1 MILTRALLKL
11 LHSLNPCYSLEKRFF
26 TTPRTTRYYLLGN
39 TINPTKLWVAIH
51 GYGQQGK
58 YFSKKVEGLIDDDT
72 LIVIPEALNRYY
84 LKGYNGRVGA
94 TWMTSDDR
102 QLDIND
108 NATYLEE
115 LTNSIYK
122 EFSSL
127 RELNVLAF
135 SQGIATAC
143 RWYVQSKFLAKRLI
157 LWAGSLANDLNYN
170 DHRDKLNSTSI
181 SYVFGDKDEFFRDS
195 KILMNE
201 SLFLNADIDYQL
213 VTFEGKHIII
223 SELLKK
229 LSND

>member
-1 MILTRALLKL
+1 M
-11 LHSLNPCYSLEKRFF
+11 EKRFF
-26 TTPRTTRYYLLGN
+26 TTPRTARYYLLGN

-127 RELNVLAF
+127 RELNVFAF

-143 RWYVQSKFLAKRLI
+143 RWYVQSKFYAKRLI

-181 SYVFGDKDEFFRDS
+181 SYVFGDKDEFFGDS

-201 SLFLNADIDYQL
+201 SLFLNANIDYQL

-223 SELLKK
+223 SDLLKK

>member
-1 MILTRALLKL
+1 M
-11 LHSLNPCYSLEKRFF
+11 EKRFF
-26 TTPRTTRYYLLGN
+26 TTLRTARYYLLGN

-58 YFSKKVEGLIDDDT
+58 YFSKKVEGLIAEDT

-102 QLDIND
+102 QVDIKD
-108 NATYLEE
+108 NSAYLED

-127 RELNVLAF
+127 KEMNVLAF

-143 RWYVQSKFLAKRLI
+143 RWFVQSNFPANKLI
-157 LWAGSLANDLNYN
+157 LWAGSLANDLNYK
-170 DHRDKLNSTSI
+170 DHKERLNSTSI
-181 SYVFGDKDEFFRDS
+181 IYVFGDQDEFFDYS

-201 SLFLNADIDYQL
+201 SLFLNANIDYQM
-213 VTFEGKHIII
+213 VTFEGKHIID